1 MVILVICYI
10 IIDTKDDSI
19 KRKSYILVVAVVY
32 ILFGIYFYNNPIVL
46 KNSSLELEVNSK
58 FDPYD
63 NIQNIVF
70 GTKKGVE
77 IEGKVDPKK
86 PGDYTITYV
95 FKDKTRPMNIAV

>member
-1 MVILVICYI
+1 M
-10 IIDTKDDSI
+10 

-32 ILFGIYFYNNPIVL
+32 ILFGIYFYNNPIIL